1 MYKSSFLTSTALII
15 PDLILSSIYQYLKYV
30 IEKYDFSLFLRLFE
44 VPFKYLFMLDK
55 QYELLEINPLILDF
69 KLKKVETVF
78 NKEYEY
84 TLLFF
89 SI

>member
-15 PDLILSSIYQYLKYV
+15 PDLILSLRYQYLIYV
-30 IEKYDFSLFLRLFE
+30 IEKYDISFFMRLFE

-55 QYELLEINPLILDF
+55 HYELLEINPLILDF

-78 NKEYEY
+78 NKKYEY
-84 TLLFF
+84 TPLFF

>member
-1 MYKSSFLTSTALII
+1 MYKSSFLISTALII
-15 PDLILSSIYQYLKYV
+15 PDLILSWSLKYV
-30 IEKYDFSLFLRLFE
+30 IEKYDFPFFMRLFE
-44 VPFKYLFMLDK
+44 VPFKYLVMLDK
-55 QYELLEINPLILDF
+55 RYELLEINPLILDF
-69 KLKKVETVF
+69 KHKKVEIVF